1 MTDKKVKIIN
11 YVNAI
16 ISVIALI
23 LECMPKSMELKN
35 IIQPG
40 KYMYSYWS
48 YFGNPLDLI
57 FFMAWVV
64 IICTITTLLLNIIT
78 LFKDK
83 RGICIASM
91 VLQSLATVFGVIITA
106 TAYNVI
112 ISAICII
119 QIITFNV
126 KLKIAYQYIGEQKKS
141 TQIFLTVVSFLML
154 IGSIVMFYLVINFP
168 DAIVIIVSILTMIV
182 FLIQSIIYCIYLK
195 GDNRASSRKISIINW
210 ISLITM
216 IATVFLETLSKSI
229 RYGYIENHFGED
241 VAVTYE
247 NSYLAGTGDW
257 SVILTTLIVISTTI
271 ALLFDIVTMI
281 VDKKPICI
289 IALVLG
295 ALASVCNI
303 TLIIWY
309 WRFVNVFMI
318 LIMIL
323 LIIQVITLS
332 VKLKFNAW
340 NKKINTEHMENA
352 PI

>member
-1 MTDKKVKIIN
+1 MINKKVKIIN
-11 YVNAI
+11 WLCLVLSAL
-16 ISVIALI
+16 ALI
-23 LECMPKSMELKN
+23 LECMPKSMELKY

-48 YFGNPLDLI
+48 YFGNPLDPT

-64 IICTITTLLLNIIT
+64 IICTVTTLLLNIIA

-91 VLQSLATVFGVIITA
+91 VLQSLAAVFGVIIVA

-112 ISAICII
+112 ISAICRILI
-119 QIITFNV
+119 VAFNV
-126 KLKIAYQYIGEQKKS
+126 KLKVAYQDIGKLKKS
-141 TQIFLTVVSFLML
+141 AQIFLTAVSFIML
-154 IGSIVMFYLVINFP
+154 IGSVVMFNLAINLYEYKVV
-168 DAIVIIVSILTMIV
+168 AVSVTTMIV
-182 FLIQSIIYCIYLK
+182 VFAQFIIHCNYLK
-195 GDNRASSRKISIINW
+195 GDKAQNKKIATINW

-216 IATVFLETLSKSI
+216 IATVFLETLSKSM

-340 NKKINTEHMENA
+340 IKKINTEHMENA

>member
-48 YFGNPLDLI
+48 YFGNPLDLT

-229 RYGYIENHFGED
+229 RYGHFERWFGED
-241 VAVTYE
+241 IAFTYE
-247 NSYLAGTGDW
+247 TSYFEGTGDW
-257 SVILTTLIVISTTI
+257 SRIFTLLIVISTTL
-271 ALLFDIVTMI
+271 ALLFDIITII
-281 VDKKPICI
+281 VDKKSICI
-289 IALVLG
+289 TALALG

-332 VKLKFNAW
+332 VKLKYNAW
-340 NKKINTEHMENA
+340 NKKINAEHMENA